1 MRVKWRFAF
10 LQHPTKQH
18 RADISSGVA
27 LTNFIAPQVNTCGIF
42 TQSRMNT
49 AISPTVIAS
58 ATPPRTSFSLAASLA
73 VVRQA
78 ATQFIDRRCLSA
90 SAAVAF
96 YAAFALA
103 PTLVIL
109 LALAGAFFGR
119 DAAAGQLFAQLGGV
133 MGAETALAVQEMVK
147 NAWRADGN
155 WIKTAIAVSAILVGA
170 SAIFAQ
176 LKESLNEALAPE
188 VPLQDKSEQPG
199 RWYAPLQIRLLAAAA
214 TVGVGFLFISFLMA
228 DTALSA
234 AMDWLWPDD
243 TGPKIVVWTVTQVFS
258 TVFLA
263 FLFAWLL
270 RVLPDVRLSRRA
282 ISRGSLMGAILFN
295 VGKHLFGLYLAK
307 AGTADAFG
315 AAGSLAVLLMW
326 LYFSSLVFMFSA
338 QLARAVDQ
346 LKAAQTGNDPA
357 LLPKLASG

>member
-1 MRVKWRFAF
+1 
-10 LQHPTKQH
+10 
-18 RADISSGVA
+18 
-27 LTNFIAPQVNTCGIF
+27 
-42 TQSRMNT
+42 MNT

-58 ATPPRTSFSLAASLA
+58 PALPRAAFSLSASWA
-73 VVRQA
+73 VLRQA

-96 YAAFALA
+96 YSAFALA
-103 PTLVIL
+103 PTLVVL
-109 LALAGAFFGR
+109 LALASAFFGR
-119 DAAAGQLFAQLGGV
+119 DAAAGQLFAQLGAV
-133 MGAETALAVQEMVK
+133 MGATTALALQEMVK
-147 NAWRADGN
+147 NAWHADDT
-155 WIKTAIAVSAILVGA
+155 WIKTTIAVSAIVVGA

-188 VPLQDKSEQPG
+188 VPMQDKSEQRR
-199 RWYAPLQIRLLAAAA
+199 RWYAPLQIRLLAVAA
-214 TVGVGFLFISFLMA
+214 TVGVAFLFVAFLIA

-234 AMDWLWPDD
+234 TMDWLWPDD
-243 TGPKIVVWTVTQVFS
+243 TGPKVVAWMVTQTFS
-258 TVFLA
+258 TLFLA
-263 FLFAWLL
+263 LLFAWLL

-282 ISRGSLMGAILFN
+282 IMRGSLMGAILFN
-295 VGKHLFGLYLAK
+295 IGKHLFGLYLAK

-338 QLARAVDQ
+338 QVARAVDQ

-357 LLPKLASG
+357 LQPKPVSG